1 MPRGRL
7 RANYC
12 VILKLSFTHILPVST
27 WCLAFILSW
36 HTQWRCC
43 KTHFCNTSIFFRRVV
58 LRKWRVVLRKWRVVS
73 SKTTCCFF
81 KNDVLFLRKRRVVSS
96 KMTCC
101 FFENDVLFLQ
111 KRRVTFSK
119 RQVVFYGC
127 LGVEKQHRRKRKRI
141 PRILF
146 VKIPIISLPRAHA
159 YAHITGVFI
168 FLLSQVSH
176 SS

>member
-27 WCLAFILSW
+27 WCLAFIPSW

-43 KTHFCNTSIFFRRVV
+43 KNEFCNTSIFFDVLF
-58 LRKWRVVLRKWRVVS
+58 LRKRRVVS

-81 KNDVLFLRKRRVVSS
+81 KNDVLF
-96 KMTCC
+96 
-101 FFENDVLFLQ
+101 FQ

-119 RQVVFYGC
+119 WQVVFYGC

-146 VKIPIISLPRAHA
+146 VKIPIITLPRAHA

-168 FLLSQVSH
+168 FLLSQVSQ

>member
-1 MPRGRL
+1 MPCL
-7 RANYC
+7 CPFVTHPMEMLQN
-12 VILKLSFTHILPVST
+12 SFLQHLHFFST
-27 WCLAFILSW
+27 
-36 HTQWRCC
+36 CC
-43 KTHFCNTSIFFRRVV
+43 FLENDVLF
-58 LRKWRVVLRKWRVVS
+58 LRKRRVVS

-81 KNDVLFLRKRRVVSS
+81 KNDVLFLQKRRVVSS

-146 VKIPIISLPRAHA
+146 VKIPIITLPRAHA

-168 FLLSQVSH
+168 FLLSQVSQ

>member
-1 MPRGRL
+1 MPRGKL

-12 VILKLSFTHILPVST
+12 VILNLSFTHALPVST
-27 WCLAFILSW
+27 WCLAFIPSW

-43 KTHFCNTSIFFRRVV
+43 KNEFCNTSIFFDV
-58 LRKWRVVLRKWRVVS
+58 L
-73 SKTTCCFF
+73 FF
-81 KNDVLFLRKRRVVSS
+81 ENDVLFLQKRRVVFS
-96 KMTCC
+96 KTTCC

-146 VKIPIISLPRAHA
+146 VKIPIITLPRAHA

-168 FLLSQVSH
+168 FLLSQVSQP
-176 SS
+176 SQ

>member
-1 MPRGRL
+1 MPKGRL

-12 VILKLSFTHILPVST
+12 VISKLSFTHVLPVST
-27 WCLAFILSW
+27 WSLLLSLRAPP
-36 HTQWRCC
+36 QWRCC
-43 KTHFCNTSIFFRRVV
+43 KNEFCNISIFFRRVV
-58 LRKWRVVLRKWRVVS
+58 LRKRRVV
-73 SKTTCCFF
+73 
-81 KNDVLFLRKRRVVSS
+81 LRKRRVVSS
-96 KMTCC
+96 KVTCC
-101 FFENDVLFLQ
+101 FFKNDVLFLQ

-146 VKIPIISLPRAHA
+146 VKIPIITLPRAHA

-168 FLLSQVSH
+168 FLLSQVSQP
-176 SS
+176 SQ

>member
-1 MPRGRL
+1 MNFATPPFFFDVLFPRKR
-7 RANYC
+7 
-12 VILKLSFTHILPVST
+12 
-27 WCLAFILSW
+27 
-36 HTQWRCC
+36 
-43 KTHFCNTSIFFRRVV
+43 
-58 LRKWRVVLRKWRVVS
+58 RVVS

-81 KNDVLFLRKRRVVSS
+81 K
-96 KMTCC
+96 
-101 FFENDVLFLQ
+101 NDVLFLQ

-176 SS
+176 SSQQLAIIQFVTIYFRCILTIRQLNHRKIIEKPPRSIS

>member
-12 VILKLSFTHILPVST
+12 VILNLSFAHALPVST
-27 WCLAFILSW
+27 WCLAFIPSCPPNGDAAKMNFA
-36 HTQWRCC
+36 TPP
-43 KTHFCNTSIFFRRVV
+43 FFFDV
-58 LRKWRVVLRKWRVVS
+58 LFFENDVLFLRKWRVVS

-81 KNDVLFLRKRRVVSS
+81 
-96 KMTCC
+96 
-101 FFENDVLFLQ
+101 ENDVLFPR

-127 LGVEKQHRRKRKRI
+127 LGGEKQHRRKRKRI

-159 YAHITGVFI
+159 YAHITRVFI
-168 FLLSQVSH
+168 FLLSQVSQP
-176 SS
+176 SW